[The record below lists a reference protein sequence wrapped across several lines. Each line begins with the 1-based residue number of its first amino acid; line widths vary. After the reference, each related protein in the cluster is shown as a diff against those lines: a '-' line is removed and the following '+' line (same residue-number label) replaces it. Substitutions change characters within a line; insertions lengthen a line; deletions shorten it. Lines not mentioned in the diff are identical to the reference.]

1 MSWFEKLYPPTYTVR
16 DWEETVE
23 KNPEY
28 ADYGINYWDLWM
40 KFRRIGDGETASE
53 KHVHRSIQTSPCI
66 WNEKEL
72 EVLRECRLEMK
83 KYVKALEDNA
93 EDQKVK
99 IEELQRKCIA
109 QNALITRLL
118 RKSNGTGETLRN
130 RKDNETSTR
139 EETCDLTKNKLQL
152 ERDMYERRAE
162 LAEEKLLSFQ
172 KELEQ
177 ARSDLR
183 EANLRADRAESA
195 KTDLENS
202 FNSAKRELVF
212 ERRQHRITQ
221 HILKNVSR
229 HLANRW
235 ICLQSSGSHQTENS
249 KQDSNLWDTPDLGTV
264 TFLPDSLETNGG
276 AKPR

>member
-172 KELEQ
+172 VSNAQRILSKALV
-177 ARSDLR
+177 LK
-183 EANLRADRAESA
+183 NILGMP
-195 KTDLENS
+195 
-202 FNSAKRELVF
+202 NSALISVECVSNLC
-212 ERRQHRITQ
+212 T
-221 HILKNVSR
+221 ILKTLINK
-229 HLANRW
+229 
-235 ICLQSSGSHQTENS
+235 T
-249 KQDSNLWDTPDLGTV
+249 K
-264 TFLPDSLETNGG
+264 
-276 AKPR
+276 